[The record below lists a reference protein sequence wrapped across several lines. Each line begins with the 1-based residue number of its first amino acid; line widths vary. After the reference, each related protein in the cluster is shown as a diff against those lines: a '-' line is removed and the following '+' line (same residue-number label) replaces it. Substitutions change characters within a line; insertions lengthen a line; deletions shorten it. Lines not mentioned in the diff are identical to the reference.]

1 MSSALPVPGI
11 KRRVNRRVTTI
22 VLGSTLLVGLIAV
35 YIAGMLIN
43 AEQVAPDFTQRSIPP
58 TLAYP
63 FGTDWLGRNMFLRT
77 LKGLSLS
84 ITVGAV
90 ASVTSTVIAVVLGIT
105 AALGGPRIDAAINGL
120 IDLVLG
126 IPHLVL
132 LILISFALGGG
143 MRGLIVGLALTH
155 WPSLTRVIRAEAL
168 QIRGQQYVK
177 VSRRLGRSPWWILR
191 HHVLPHT
198 VPQVLVGFVLMFPHA
213 ILHEAALSFL
223 GFGLP
228 PEQPAVGIILAESM
242 RHLTSGMWWL
252 AVFPGVA
259 LVLIV
264 IAFDNLG
271 DHLKKLLDPHS
282 AQN

>member
-1 MSSALPVPGI
+1 MSSTLPVPLI
-11 KRRVNRRVTTI
+11 QRRVNRRVTTI
-22 VLGSTLLVGLIAV
+22 ILGSAILAGLLAV

-58 TLAYP
+58 TLAHP

-90 ASVTSTVIAVVLGIT
+90 ASVSSTVIAVVLGIT

-155 WPSLTRVIRAEAL
+155 WPSLTRVIRAETL
-168 QIRGQQYVK
+168 QIRGQQYIK
-177 VSRRLGRSPWWILR
+177 VSNRLGRSRWWILR

-198 VPQVLVGFVLMFPHA
+198 VAQVLVGFMLMFPHA

-271 DHLKKLLDPHS
+271 DRLKKLLDPYS

>member
-1 MSSALPVPGI
+1 MSSALSIPGVQ
-11 KRRVNRRVTTI
+11 RRVNRRVTT
-22 VLGSTLLVGLIAV
+22 VALGATLLIGLIVV
-35 YIAGMLIN
+35 YIAGMLIS
-43 AEQVAPDFTQRSIPP
+43 AQQVAPNFGQQSIPP
-58 TLAYP
+58 TLSYP
-63 FGTDWLGRNMFLRT
+63 FGTDWLGRDMFLRT
-77 LKGLSLS
+77 VKGLSLS

-90 ASVTSTVIAVVLGIT
+90 ASVTSTLIAVVLGVT
-105 AALGGPRIDAAINGL
+105 AAIGGPRIDALINGL
-120 IDLVLG
+120 IDLVMG

-132 LILISFALGGG
+132 LILISFAFGGG

-155 WPSLTRVIRAEAL
+155 WPSLTRVIRTEAL

-198 VPQVLVGFVLMFPHA
+198 VPQALVGLMLMFPHA

-252 AVFPGVA
+252 AVFPGLA
-259 LVLIV
+259 LVLVV

-271 DHLKKLLDPHS
+271 EHLRNLLDPYS